1 MALPTWTGIALAVT
15 RMILA
20 ILALSLILPRRERF
34 GRRMGAVL
42 TLCVVTCAVCIWCC
56 YFVCPALSTT
66 YQPLSQ
72 LVAFTLLILVFIPL
86 LQFCYDVSP
95 STAAACSAT
104 GYLIQNLSQRLFSLV
119 DLGAARLNISEVNS
133 LVRFLMEFVVLAVM
147 LLVIYR
153 VISSRRAMLVQ
164 SAENHGAMALVVV
177 MVAVVC
183 IASDIAR
190 KNAGIANPV
199 YNFTLIFAHTLVC
212 LAILFMEYEMLYNHS
227 LEVEVATT
235 QAMITNRSRQY
246 ELSRESV
253 EKINAMCHDLRHEIS
268 RIRELEGSAGRERL
282 DALGKELDVYD
293 ATIHTGNDALDTIL
307 TEEELLCLREGI
319 SLSCIAD
326 GHALDFM
333 SQADVYALFGN
344 ALDNAITATR
354 AIADA
359 SARSISLVVRR
370 SGEMVSAHIENYYEG
385 TIVFQDGIPQT
396 TASDGLNHG
405 VGIKSMLQLLSSYDG
420 TLTTSASKG
429 IFHLNLMIPI
439 PETE

>member
-34 GRRMGAVL
+34 GRRMGAVM
-42 TLCVVTCAVCIWCC
+42 TLCVITCAVCIWCC

-326 GHALDFM
+326 GHALD
-333 SQADVYALFGN
+333 
-344 ALDNAITATR
+344 NAITATR

-420 TLTTSASKG
+420 TLTTSASQG

>member
-1 MALPTWTGIALAVT
+1 MVLPIWAGITYAVT

-20 ILALSLILPRRERF
+20 ILVLSLILPTREKF
-34 GRRMGAVL
+34 GLRMAAVV
-42 TLCVVTCAVCIWCC
+42 TLCAVTCAACIRCC
-56 YFVCPALSTT
+56 YFVWPALSTT

-104 GYLIQNLSQRLFSLV
+104 GYLIQNLSQRLFSV
-119 DLGAARLNISEVNS
+119 ADLMASRFNVHEASDA
-133 LVRFLMEFVVLAVM
+133 VRYSMEFVALIVL
-147 LLVIYR
+147 LLIVYR
-153 VISSRRAMLVQ
+153 VISSRRVMLVQ
-164 SAENHGAMALVVV
+164 SAENHGAIALVVV
-177 MVAVVC
+177 MVTVVC

-190 KNAGIANPV
+190 KNAGIANPA
-199 YNFTLIFAHTLVC
+199 YNFTLVFAHTLVC
-212 LAILFMEYEMLYNHS
+212 LAILFMEYEMLYSHS
-227 LEVEVATT
+227 LEVEIATT
-235 QAMITNRSRQY
+235 QAIIANRSRQY

-253 EKINAMCHDLRHEIS
+253 EKINAMCHDLRHEIG
-268 RIRELEGSAGRERL
+268 RIRELEGLAGRERL

-359 SARSISLVVRR
+359 SARSISLVIRR

-385 TIVFQDGIPQT
+385 TIVFRDGIPQT

-405 VGIKSMLQLLSSYDG
+405 VGIKSMMQLLSSYDG
-420 TLTTSASKG
+420 TLTTSASQG

-439 PETE
+439 PEAE

>member
-1 MALPTWTGIALAVT
+1 M
-15 RMILA
+15 
-20 ILALSLILPRRERF
+20 
-34 GRRMGAVL
+34 
-42 TLCVVTCAVCIWCC
+42 
-56 YFVCPALSTT
+56 
-66 YQPLSQ
+66 
-72 LVAFTLLILVFIPL
+72 
-86 LQFCYDVSP
+86 
-95 STAAACSAT
+95 
-104 GYLIQNLSQRLFSLV
+104 
-119 DLGAARLNISEVNS
+119 
-133 LVRFLMEFVVLAVM
+133 
-147 LLVIYR
+147 
-153 VISSRRAMLVQ
+153 
-164 SAENHGAMALVVV
+164 
-177 MVAVVC
+177 
-183 IASDIAR
+183 
-190 KNAGIANPV
+190 
-199 YNFTLIFAHTLVC
+199 
-212 LAILFMEYEMLYNHS
+212 
-227 LEVEVATT
+227 T